1 MTLSAALNERI
12 QIQIDRLDNALRN
25 LQSGTVPDLQP
36 LEKEVADL
44 CKDLLAAPSD
54 ESHQTAEKMREMIG
68 LLESLAF
75 ELKDFSAVI
84 NEKDE

>member
-12 QIQIDRLDNALRN
+12 QIQIDRLDTALRN

-36 LEKEVADL
+36 LEKEVAAL
-44 CKDLLAAPSD
+44 CKDLLSAPSA
-54 ESHQTAEKMREMIG
+54 ESQQTAEKMREMIG